1 MRRVFLLFTALSL
14 APALAVDLKLPLKDK
29 SVRFAVI
36 GDSGTGGKAQYE
48 VAEQMAQLHG
58 QFPFD
63 FVLMLGDN
71 IYGGQKAADFERKF
85 ELPYRPLLDAGVK
98 FYASLGNHDES
109 NDSDYKP
116 FHMGGKRYYSFKQGN
131 AEFFALDSN
140 YMDPQQIDWIRKQLS
155 GSNAT
160 WKICYFHHPLYSA
173 GKFHG
178 PDLDLR
184 KILEPIFQQMDVSVV
199 LSGHE
204 HVYERIQ
211 PQGGIYYFVLGNS
224 GQLRPNNLKPSPET
238 AKGFDTDRTFE
249 LMEIAGEELY
259 FQTISRIGETVDS
272 GILEARKNQ

>member
-1 MRRVFLLFTALSL
+1 MRRVLLLFTALSL
-14 APALAVDLKLPLKDK
+14 APAPAVDLKLPLKEK

-48 VAEQMAQLHG
+48 VAEQMAKLHG

-71 IYGGQKAADFERKF
+71 IYGGQTAADFERKF

-116 FHMGGKRYYSFKQGN
+116 FHMDGKRYYSFKQGN

-140 YMDPQQIDWIRKQLS
+140 YMDTQQIEWIRKQLS

-160 WKICYFHHPLYSA
+160 WKICYLHHPLYSA

-184 KILEPIFQQMDVSVV
+184 KILEPIFQEMDVSVV
-199 LSGHE
+199 LAGHE

-211 PQGGIYYFVLGNS
+211 PQNGIYYFVLGNS
-224 GQLRPNNLKPSPET
+224 GQLRPHNLKPSPET
-238 AKGFDTDRTFE
+238 AKGFDIDRTFE
-249 LMEIAGEELY
+249 AIEIAGEELY
-259 FQTISRIGETVDS
+259 FQTISADR
-272 GILEARKNQ
+272 